1 MKEYIRDNG
10 RVRLCS
16 SNVAKMNLLESMYY
30 HWSITWANIV
40 DAINDLIRHWYIII
54 NVLIIFTLPV
64 TYPIM
69 AWWKIHKAKREM
81 DAEHGKEWR
90 RE

>member
-1 MKEYIRDNG
+1 MKDYIRDNG
-10 RVRLCS
+10 HVRLCA

-30 HWSITWANIV
+30 HRLVMWANIV
-40 DAINDLIRHWYIII
+40 DAINDLRKHLYIII

-64 TYPIM
+64 IYPIM
-69 AWWKIHKAKREM
+69 AWWEIHKAKKEM